1 MKLRC
6 INLLL
11 TLFVFTTV
19 VSQNI
24 NTDYVCLYNL
34 KYTRNDNSSDN
45 EQFILLVESKSNKS
59 AFLSSTVYSLNSLKK
74 TNPNDYASYASEFP
88 EIVYHNNNK
97 IDVFED
103 IKEFKYR
110 YIENEKLNWEI
121 VKEKKK
127 IGKVNAQ
134 LAKCNAYGRTW
145 YAWFTAEIP
154 LNYGPYKFKGLPGL
168 IVNMYDSE
176 KKLNFTLDSYKK
188 KTETYTLPRIKDY
201 TLIEKDKYY
210 KNRFKILTADD
221 GVVLFKTSEERKKW
235 FNGVKRRYRGTVLLD
250 IKYPQE

>member
-1 MKLRC
+1 MKFRC

-11 TLFVFTTV
+11 ALFFFATA

-59 AFLSSTVYSLNSLKK
+59 AFLSSTIYSANSLKK
-74 TNPNDYASYASEFP
+74 TNPNDYASYGSEFP
-88 EIVYHNNNK
+88 EFVYHNNNQ

-103 IKEFKYR
+103 IKGFKYR

-121 VKEKKK
+121 VKEKMK

-145 YAWFTAEIP
+145 YAWFTTEIP

-176 KKLNFTLDSYKK
+176 KKLNFTLESYKK
-188 KTETYTLPRIKDY
+188 KTETYLLPRIKDY
-201 TLIEKDKYY
+201 TLMAKDKYF

-221 GVVLFKTSEERKKW
+221 GVVLFKTAEERKKW
-235 FNGVKRRYRGTVLLD
+235 FNGVKRRYRGQVLLD
-250 IKYPQE
+250 VKYPQE